1 MTPSMQQRTLGA
13 GGPTVSMIGMG
24 TAALGR
30 PLYIN
35 DGHGEDLAGAA
46 DPDSLGARAGKV
58 FDAAL
63 AGGITYFD
71 TARSYGLGERFLGR
85 WLNRRGRVGLTV
97 GSKWGYTYVAD
108 WDPDATI
115 HEVKD
120 HSLSALRRQ
129 LGESRAELGNHLGV
143 YQIHSVT
150 PDSPVLDDAAVTG
163 ALNELR
169 ATGVRI
175 GLTTSGPEQANVI
188 RRALELAVDGTLLF
202 ATVQATWNLLERSAG
217 PALDEAH
224 DAGLGVIVKEALANG
239 RLAGSD
245 DRADAAHLGGWPPDA
260 VALAAAASQ
269 PWADVVLSGAATVD
283 QLRSNLQACQVMSDL
298 DPDSVLAAVAPI
310 ESERYWSERSQRPW
324 T

>member
-1 MTPSMQQRTLGA
+1 M
-13 GGPTVSMIGMG
+13 
-24 TAALGR
+24 
-30 PLYIN
+30 
-35 DGHGEDLAGAA
+35 
-46 DPDSLGARAGKV
+46 
-58 FDAAL
+58 
-63 AGGITYFD
+63 
-71 TARSYGLGERFLGR
+71 
-85 WLNRRGRVGLTV
+85 
-97 GSKWGYTYVAD
+97 
-108 WDPDATI
+108 
-115 HEVKD
+115 
-120 HSLSALRRQ
+120 
-129 LGESRAELGNHLGV
+129 GNHLGV

-245 DRADAAHLGGWPPDA
+245 DRADAAHLGVGRPTPSLWRRPRLSRGRTWSSA
-260 VALAAAASQ
+260 VR
-269 PWADVVLSGAATVD
+269 P
-283 QLRSNLQACQVMSDL
+283 RSTNCG
-298 DPDSVLAAVAPI
+298 PTC
-310 ESERYWSERSQRPW
+310 RPAR
-324 T
+324 